1 MNLESERTM
10 LSSLLRRTT
19 NNQLGSV
26 LHRAL
31 LLSSSP
37 MMMIFF
43 FLSLPNASALS
54 SPFLR
59 GRRSISTTKDDKDK
73 ERRRKAEEIAERDVN
88 KWSSPLFTHVEV
100 DVETHKNR
108 TFSRAEN
115 SIFLLLVFCLVAY
128 FGKFAMQSSKKKE
141 EKKRVLK
148 EKREKRALEA
158 FRREKKGGFGAL
170 RRNGGGGG
178 DTGASS
184 SRLRPP
190 SEDEDDDDDDP
201 FEGLTP
207 DEIVQLKESV
217 ERELS

>member
-1 MNLESERTM
+1 M
-10 LSSLLRRTT
+10 LSSLLRRNTR
-19 NNQLGSV
+19 GSSV

-31 LLSSSP
+31 LLTTTMMTTKKTK
-37 MMMIFF
+37 MMMIFSP
-43 FLSLPNASALS
+43 LSPNASALS
-54 SPFLR
+54 SPFSR
-59 GRRSISTTKDDKDK
+59 GRRSISTNKDEGNK
-73 ERRRKAEEIAERDVN
+73 ERRRKAEEIAERDVK
-88 KWSSPLFTHVEV
+88 KWSSPLFAHVEV

-115 SIFLLLVFCLVAY
+115 GIFVLCVFCLFAY
-128 FGKFAMQSSKKKE
+128 FSNFAMQSAKKKE
-141 EKKRVLK
+141 EKKRVVK

-158 FRREKKGGFGAL
+158 FRREKNGGLGGAL
-170 RRNGGGGG
+170 RKNGGG
-178 DTGASS
+178 DAGASS

-217 ERELS
+217 ERE

>member
-1 MNLESERTM
+1 MESERTM

-31 LLSSSP
+31 LVSSSP
-37 MMMIFF
+37 MMMIFSP
-43 FLSLPNASALS
+43 LSLPNASVLS
-54 SPFLR
+54 SPFSR
-59 GRRSISTTKDDKDK
+59 GRRSISTTKDEDNK
-73 ERRRKAEEIAERDVN
+73 ERRRKAEEIAERDVK
-88 KWSSPLFTHVEV
+88 KWSSPLFAHVEV

-115 SIFLLLVFCLVAY
+115 GIFVLCVFCLFAY
-128 FGKFAMQSSKKKE
+128 FGNFAMQSSKKKE
-141 EKKRVLK
+141 EKKRVVK

-158 FRREKKGGFGAL
+158 FRQEKNGFGAL
-170 RRNGGGGG
+170 RKNDGGG
-178 DTGASS
+178 DAGASS

-217 ERELS
+217 ERE

>member
-1 MNLESERTM
+1 M

-31 LLSSSP
+31 LVSSSP
-37 MMMIFF
+37 MMMIFSP
-43 FLSLPNASALS
+43 LSLPNASALS
-54 SPFLR
+54 SPFSR
-59 GRRSISTTKDDKDK
+59 GRRSISTTKDEDNK
-73 ERRRKAEEIAERDVN
+73 ERRRKAEEIAERDVK
-88 KWSSPLFTHVEV
+88 KWSSPLFAHVEV

-115 SIFLLLVFCLVAY
+115 GIFVLCVFCLFAY
-128 FGKFAMQSSKKKE
+128 FGNFAMQSSKKKE
-141 EKKRVLK
+141 EKKRVVK

-158 FRREKKGGFGAL
+158 FRREKNGFGAL
-170 RRNGGGGG
+170 RKNDGGG
-178 DTGASS
+178 DAGASS

-217 ERELS
+217 ERE